1 MHRVEIKRQMGEGDI
16 AAVSELLDVAAAADG
31 HRPLGEHQW
40 LDLVQGGRQGFAGLV
55 AWKPGHGHPVGYAQ
69 VSRGP
74 ESWALEFV
82 VDPHHREEE
91 DCPTIAQDL
100 LGAALDVVRSE
111 GGGHV
116 HLWVPKPRPVH
127 DEIAASVGLV
137 RGRDLLQLRRPLP
150 VEGEAWE
157 LATRPFEPGR
167 DEAQWL
173 EVNNRAFAWHPEQGR
188 WDIDTLR
195 RREQE
200 AWFDPHGFLL
210 HERDGRLAGFCWTKV
225 HAGHDPPLGEIYV
238 IAVDPDFQGLGLGR
252 ELVLAGLDWLARAGL
267 KVGMLYVDANNEP
280 ARALYDHLG
289 FTVDH
294 IDRAYVGDVS
304 AEPGGSPLSSR

>member
-1 MHRVEIKRQMGEGDI
+1 MHRVEIKREMGEGDI
-16 AAVSELLDVAAAADG
+16 AAVSQLLDVAAAADG

-69 VSRGP
+69 VSRGSG
-74 ESWALEFV
+74 SWALEFV

-91 DCPTIAQDL
+91 DAPTIARDL

-150 VEGEAWE
+150 VDGEAWE
-157 LATRPFEPGR
+157 LETRPFQPGR
-167 DEAQWL
+167 DEVRWL
-173 EVNNRAFAWHPEQGR
+173 EVNNRAFAWHSEQGD
-188 WDIDTLR
+188 WDLDTLR
-195 RREQE
+195 RRERE
-200 AWFDPHGFLL
+200 AWFDPRGFLL

-225 HAGHDPPLGEIYV
+225 HADHDPPLGEIYV
-238 IAVDPDFQGLGLGR
+238 IAVDPDHHKHGLGR
-252 ELVLAGLDWLARAGL
+252 FLTVAGLARLRSKGAQR
-267 KVGMLYVDANNEP
+267 GMLYVESDNAP
-280 ARALYDHLG
+280 AIQLYRKLG
-289 FTVDH
+289 FVHHHTDTCWRR
-294 IDRAYVGDVS
+294 DNC
-304 AEPGGSPLSSR
+304 P